1 MVQVISLL
9 DTKDLKPQK
18 TSIKVDTDVDF
29 LELLMNDIKVNKGI
43 DDKDNEIVELNE
55 PKLKEFS
62 KDAEKKEESKDNLN
76 EVDVEID
83 TKQKVEIKNLELFLN
98 QQSINK
104 DEQKVK
110 DLVVKEVKN
119 IIDSKMKQKNILLT
133 KSEIKEFKNIDNIK
147 DLIKFADKKGLNIE
161 NIKVEVPKEFDIQN
175 KMIDDKVLKSQFDKK
190 NNLSTDEFI
199 SHKKNI
205 VNISK
210 NSTEE
215 KEIKPL
221 QLEDI
226 LQNKD
231 KKIETKTK
239 NDLKKQIKKDTEEK
253 EIKISD
259 SKKEVQNKKF
269 QIQNQKTREA
279 TKEQNIDL
287 NEENKEFKQ
296 VKKLKEETT
305 SEIKIQNTQKESKK
319 IDLTTLLKNP
329 KIDKSTHEIKSNI
342 EMKEIKHEKVVEPK
356 VENLVNNNQLNNV
369 NEIKIKSIQA
379 KQTIDSFKNN
389 LDEAIKNYKP
399 PVSKVNIE
407 LNPQN
412 LGKVEVT
419 IIQRGNNIQVNMNT
433 DQNNVV
439 LFQQH
444 QAEFRQALSSIGFSN
459 IDMSFNS
466 NQDRDRRQ
474 NQAKKTYKDNET
486 IEELGEIEIKADYKY
501 A

>member
-55 PKLKEFS
+55 PKLKDFS